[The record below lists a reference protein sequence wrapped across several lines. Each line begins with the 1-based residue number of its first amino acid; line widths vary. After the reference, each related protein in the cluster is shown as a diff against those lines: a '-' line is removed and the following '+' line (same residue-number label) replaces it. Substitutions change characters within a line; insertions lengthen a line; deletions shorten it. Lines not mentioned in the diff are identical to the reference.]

1 MMVSSNFTVG
11 AWLFVMIF
19 CVAFDLGFT
28 VYKYV
33 KRRFDEIYSAE
44 SVLPKRII
52 HGVVYLIFLV
62 LAYEAIRVRVEEE
75 LFAGLLF
82 LVYIAFS
89 AVAFF
94 IVVDIVVSL
103 RKLRRKRIA

>member
-1 MMVSSNFTVG
+1 
-11 AWLFVMIF
+11 MIF
-19 CVAFDLGFT
+19 CMAFDLGFT

-62 LAYEAIRVRVEEE
+62 LAYEAIRVRAEGE
-75 LFAGLLF
+75 LFTGLLF
-82 LVYIAFS
+82 LVYTAFS
-89 AVAFF
+89 AIAIF
-94 IVVDIVVSL
+94 IVVDIVISI
-103 RKLRRKRIA
+103 RKLRRKRAA